1 MVNTLFTFFIAGD
14 KIMYGNEEVVS
25 LRKIYIFGHK
35 KPDTDSVT
43 AAISLSYLKNE
54 LGIKAKPMILGD
66 INEETKF
73 VLNYFGYK
81 TPAFLEDVKL
91 QIKDL
96 NYYRDCC
103 ISDKISIK
111 NAYQYMNDKNIT
123 GVPIIDKN
131 KKLIGLLTSKLLVSE
146 LINRD
151 FTKLNTSYDNIIEV
165 LNGEEILKF
174 DDEITGNIIAAAF
187 RSTTFLNT
195 SNLESNTIMIV
206 GDRHSL
212 IEAAVE
218 NKIKL
223 LIIVGNLEIKEEH
236 INIAKENKVN
246 IIRTSYDTYQ
256 TSKLIELSNYVKNI
270 IPNSENIHFNE
281 NEYYDDFK
289 EKSIKY
295 GHNNYPVVNNKGIC
309 LGLIRITD
317 INRMNKKQVILVDHN
332 DANQSVEGLAE
343 AEILEIVDH
352 HNIGTIT
359 TNMPINFRNMTVGST
374 NTIIYS
380 LYNESNIQIPKD
392 IAGLMLSGIISDT
405 LKFTSPTTTEYD
417 KYVAKRLARIAEINI
432 DEYAIKMLKAGTN
445 LSGKSIDEIILGD
458 VKTYDVNDKKI
469 AIAQLLTF
477 NPEEILDN
485 KEEYIKKINEIK
497 QNREFDLLVLCITD
511 MIKDGS
517 YILYDEQSEQLIKEA
532 FNVSDIYEGYFLSK
546 CLSRK
551 KQLVPLI
558 MNVIR

>member
-1 MVNTLFTFFIAGD
+1 MR
-14 KIMYGNEEVVS
+14 E
-25 LRKIYIFGHK
+25 IYVFGHK

-43 AAISLSYLKNE
+43 SAIALSYLKNE
-54 LGIKAKPMILGD
+54 LGIKAKPMILGY

-73 VLNYFGYK
+73 VLNYFNYK
-81 TPAFLEDVKL
+81 TPEFLEDVKL

-96 NYYRDCC
+96 NYYKDCY
-103 ISDKISIK
+103 INDKISIMR
-111 NAYQYMNDKNIT
+111 AYEYMNDKNIT
-123 GVPIIDKN
+123 GVPIVDKD
-131 KKLIGLLTSKLLVSE
+131 KKLVGLLTSKMLVSE
-146 LINRD
+146 LINLD
-151 FTKLNTSYDNIIEV
+151 ITKLNTSYDNIIEI
-165 LNGEEILKF
+165 LKGEEILRF
-174 DDEITGNIIAAAF
+174 DEEITGNIIAAAF
-187 RSTTFLNT
+187 RSTTFLNGANLT
-195 SNLESNTIMIV
+195 SDTIMIV

-212 IEAAVE
+212 IEAAV
-218 NKIKL
+218 NSKIKL

-236 INIAKENKVN
+236 INQARENKVN

-270 IPNSENIHFNE
+270 IPNNENIHFNE

-289 EKSIKY
+289 EKSIRY
-295 GHNNYPVVNNKGIC
+295 GHNNYPVINDKDIC

-332 DANQSVEGLAE
+332 DANQSVEGLDE

-380 LYNESNIQIPKD
+380 LYNESNISIPSD

-417 KYVAKRLARIAEINI
+417 KYVVKRLAKIAGI
-432 DEYAIKMLKAGTN
+432 DIHEYSIKMLKAGTN
-445 LSGKSIDEIILGD
+445 LSGKSIDDIILGD
-458 VKTYDVNDKKI
+458 IKKYDVNGKKI
-469 AIAQLLTF
+469 AISQLLTF
-477 NPEEILDN
+477 NPEEILNNKDN
-485 KEEYIKKINEIK
+485 YIKKINEIK
-497 QNREFDLLVLCITD
+497 QNKEFDLLILCITD

-517 YILYDEQSEQLIKEA
+517 YILYDEANEQIIKEA
-532 FNVSDIYEGYFLSK
+532 FNVDDIYEGYFLSK

-558 MNVIR
+558 MNVIK